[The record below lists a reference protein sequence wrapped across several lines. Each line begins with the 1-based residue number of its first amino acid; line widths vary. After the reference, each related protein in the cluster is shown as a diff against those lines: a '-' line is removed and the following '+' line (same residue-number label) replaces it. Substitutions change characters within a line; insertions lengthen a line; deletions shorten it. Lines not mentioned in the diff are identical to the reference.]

1 MQGRKKMPKYI
12 GYLKH
17 SQYFKIEVEADSWGD
32 ARDLMWEHEPNWS
45 KPCDMDNDIVDI
57 EEIA

>member
-1 MQGRKKMPKYI
+1 MTKYI

-17 SQYFKIEVEADSWGD
+17 TQYFKIEVEADSTSD

-45 KPCDMDNDIVDI
+45 KPCDMDNEIVDI
-57 EEIA
+57 EELEDA